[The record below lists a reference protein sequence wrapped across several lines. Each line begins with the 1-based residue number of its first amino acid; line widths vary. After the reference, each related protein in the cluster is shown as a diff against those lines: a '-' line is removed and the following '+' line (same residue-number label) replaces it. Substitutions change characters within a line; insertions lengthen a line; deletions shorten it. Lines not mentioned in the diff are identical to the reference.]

1 MVFERMYN
9 KVLLAFFRLYLL
21 PNSEKQGLKKV
32 AAGDY
37 RKLADEELIHRYV
50 HRQEDIAV
58 NVLFERYGHLVFGVC
73 LKYLKDKEAAKD
85 AMQQIFIKLLDDL
98 KRFEVQHFKSWLYQ
112 VSKNFCFMQL
122 RRTVPVVNNGLT
134 TNVEADMEFE
144 EGWHHKIEQEQLL
157 DKLEAAIAQLNEEQ
171 RKCIELFYL
180 QKMTYAE
187 IAAKTGYSLLQVK
200 SAIQNGKRNL
210 KIKLEASSNVHI

>member
-1 MVFERMYN
+1 
-9 KVLLAFFRLYLL
+9 
-21 PNSEKQGLKKV
+21 V
-32 AAGDY
+32 ASGDY

-58 NVLFERYGHLVFGVC
+58 NVLFERYGHLVLGVC
-73 LKYLKDKEAAKD
+73 LKYLKEQEAAKD

-112 VSKNFCFMQL
+112 VCKNYCFMQL
-122 RRTVPVVNNGLT
+122 RRTQPVVNNELIANGE
-134 TNVEADMEFE
+134 VDMEFE

-157 DKLEAAIAQLNEEQ
+157 DKLEAAITQLNEEQ
-171 RKCIELFYL
+171 KCCIELFYL
-180 QKMTYAE
+180 QKLTYAE
-187 IAAKTGYSLLQVK
+187 ISAKTGYPILQVK

-210 KIKLEASSNVHI
+210 KIKLEASRNVQI

>member
-1 MVFERMYN
+1 M
-9 KVLLAFFRLYLL
+9 A
-21 PNSEKQGLKKV
+21 S
-32 AAGDY
+32 GDY

-73 LKYLKDKEAAKD
+73 LKYLKEKEAAKD

-112 VSKNFCFMQL
+112 VSKNYCFMQL
-122 RRTVPVVNNGLT
+122 RRTVPVVNNEFSTGEG
-134 TNVEADMEFE
+134 VDMEFE

-157 DKLEAAIAQLNEEQ
+157 DKLEAAITQLNEEQ
-171 RKCIELFYL
+171 KRCIELFYL
-180 QKMTYAE
+180 QKLTYAE
-187 IAAKTGYSLLQVK
+187 ISAKTGYTILQVK

-210 KIKLEASSNVHI
+210 KIKLEASRNVQI